1 MLNLFTVPC
10 FIIFLEI
17 AIKCNS
23 KRYKNGG
30 KKQMIREQITDE
42 ELFNSIV
49 KVSDVEQSSI
59 EWVVDNWIPKG
70 RITLLAGDGGIGKST
85 LWASIIAALSRGDR
99 CLLEKPVSSQFG
111 VRSSQNLSGKGKM
124 RCMYFAKEDGT
135 GDVIK
140 AKLEKMRADDEFI
153 ITMDDNASAK
163 LKNSVRIGS
172 EVLDRL
178 IDHYRPDLC
187 IFDPVQS
194 FLPDGA
200 NINVRADVRKCVD
213 HLNALGSQYGTAFLI
228 TCHTNKQRNSY
239 GRARVSNSADVWDGA
254 RSVIMAGKTG
264 FRGMLGDYCYL
275 SNEKNNHAPRQQSI
289 VFVLGHNEILDAYR
303 SELNEEE
310 FVRLRNQNAAT
321 NAKNESQKERCKKEI
336 AEVLKETGPISVGE
350 LHGRLADEGYKD
362 HTIRNARTELYEEGR
377 IVREPRTDGKKTVQ
391 YVRLVGESLQN
402 E

>member
-1 MLNLFTVPC
+1 M
-10 FIIFLEI
+10 
-17 AIKCNS
+17 IK
-23 KRYKNGG
+23 
-30 KKQMIREQITDE
+30 EQITDE
-42 ELFNSIV
+42 ELFHSIV

-99 CLLEKPVSSQFG
+99 CLLEPEKT
-111 VRSSQNLSGKGKM
+111 SGKGKM

-200 NINVRADVRKCVD
+200 NINVRADVRKCID

-239 GRARVSNSADVWDGA
+239 GRARVSNSADLWDGA

-310 FVRLRNQNAAT
+310 FVRLRNQNAAA
-321 NAKNESQKERCKKEI
+321 NARNESLKERCKAEI
-336 AEVLKETGPISVGE
+336 IAVLKEYGPMSIGE
-350 LHGRLADEGYKD
+350 LHGSLQDEGFKD
-362 HTIRNARTELYEEGR
+362 HTVRNARTELYEEGR
-377 IVREPRTDGKKTVQ
+377 ITREQVFINKKKIQMVK
-391 YVRLVGESLQN
+391 LPGSE
-402 E
+402 